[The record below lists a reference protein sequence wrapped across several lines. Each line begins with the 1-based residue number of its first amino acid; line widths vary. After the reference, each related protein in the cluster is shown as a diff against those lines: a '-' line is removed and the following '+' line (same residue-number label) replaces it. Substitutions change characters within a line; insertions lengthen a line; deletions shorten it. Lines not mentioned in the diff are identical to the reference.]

1 MVTMAS
7 DETLLASLP
16 FFAQMQAEELHEL
29 FAHLKR
35 RNYRPNETIFHKD
48 DAGTTMYIINE
59 GTVKISVP
67 SEVGSEMILSI
78 LGSGDFF
85 GELSLFDGNPRS
97 ATAISAGP
105 TEVFVLHREDFIDF
119 VSKHPRVSLGVIRA
133 LSGRIRRTDNLVED
147 VVFLDIPAR
156 LAKKLLELSRT
167 HGKKQPNGTVEIEL
181 RLTQQDI
188 ANMLGTT
195 RESVNRQLVNFQ
207 ERGFISIDRQRIT
220 VLKPL
225 DLEKRISY

>member
-1 MVTMAS
+1 MAS

-16 FFAQMQAEELHEL
+16 FFSQMQPDELHEL
-29 FAHLKR
+29 FTRLKR
-35 RNYRPNETIFHKD
+35 RTYRPSETIFHKD
-48 DAGTTMYIINE
+48 DAGTTMYIISE

-85 GELSLFDGNPRS
+85 GELSLFDGKPRS
-97 ATAISAGP
+97 ATVTSSGP
-105 TEVFVLHREDFIDF
+105 TEVFVLHRDDFIDF
-119 VSKHPRVSLGVIRA
+119 VAKHPRVSLNIIEA
-133 LSGRIRRTDNLVED
+133 LSTRIRRTDNLVED

-167 HGKKQPNGTVEIEL
+167 HGKKLPDGGVEIEL

-195 RESVNRQLVNFQ
+195 RESVNRQLVAFQ
-207 ERGFISIDRQRIT
+207 ERKFINIDRQRIT
-220 VLKPL
+220 VLKPTE
-225 DLEKRISY
+225 LEKRIY

>member
-1 MVTMAS
+1 MVNMAT
-7 DETLLASLP
+7 DESLLATLP
-16 FFAQMQAEELHEL
+16 FFAQMKPEELQEL
-29 FAHLKR
+29 SARLKR
-35 RNYRPNETIFHKD
+35 RTYRPGETIFHKD

-67 SEVGSEMILSI
+67 SEVGTEMILSI
-78 LGSGDFF
+78 LTNGEFF
-85 GELSLFDGNPRS
+85 GELALFDGKPRS
-97 ATAISAGP
+97 ATVISAGL
-105 TEVFVLHREDFIDF
+105 TEVFVLHRDDFIDF
-119 VSKHPRVSLGVIRA
+119 VSKHPHVSLGIISA
-133 LSGRIRRTDNLVED
+133 LSNRIRRTDNLVED

-167 HGKKQPNGTVEIEL
+167 HGKKQPDGSVQIEL

-195 RESVNRQLVNFQ
+195 RESVNRQLVAYQ

-220 VLKPL
+220 ILKPK